1 MVQKL
6 KAAGIWDVSRRHA
19 IWHEAFV
26 MFEQATKNK
35 LSESC
40 GSCYNKVRT
49 WLTT

>member
-6 KAAGIWDVSRRHA
+6 KAAGIWDVSRRHPT
-19 IWHEAFV
+19 WHEAFV
-26 MFEQATKNK
+26 AHEQATKNK

-40 GSCYNKVRT
+40 GSCYERVRR